1 MNITFTKSFAKDLRK
16 ISDPA
21 VLKPLQEVIKGIEL
35 AEGLQNLKHLKKIS
49 SVSGYYRLRLGDYRL
64 GMIID
69 GDNVNLVRILHRKD
83 IYRYFP

>member
-16 ISDPA
+16 MSDAA
-21 VLKPLQEVIKGIEL
+21 VLKRLQEVIKGIES

-49 SVSGYYRLRLGDYRL
+49 SVSGYYLPRLEDYRL

-69 GDNVNLVRILHRKD
+69 GDNVVLVRILQRKD